1 MTIEEEMMIEANG
14 MTSIKDEADAVRERI
29 SKEFFRDFMNFVTGE
44 MDDFE
49 DKYDA

>member
-1 MTIEEEMMIEANG
+1 MTIEEKEMIEADG
-14 MTSIKDEADAVRERI
+14 MTSIKDEADALRDRI

-49 DKYDA
+49 DKYE